1 MQLFRKYDFRII
13 LILKIT
19 AIFTTR
25 QFEIFFIKRSIT
37 MAFEI
42 SVFLKNKITH
52 LEVITNILKDEKIN
66 IRSMTLLN
74 IYQGWGVVKL
84 LVDQPEKAYK
94 ILSDQENSV
103 SLREI
108 IALEMKDKAGGLDE
122 ILIEIARTGI
132 HIESAYSRLISET
145 KMAIL
150 ILEVPD
156 VLEATRRLEVSG
168 VKVLDDK
175 TIYGR

>member
-1 MQLFRKYDFRII
+1 
-13 LILKIT
+13 
-19 AIFTTR
+19 
-25 QFEIFFIKRSIT
+25 

-52 LEVITNILKDEKIN
+52 FEVITNILKDGNIN
-66 IRSMTLLN
+66 IRSMTLMN

-94 ILSDQENSV
+94 ILSDQGDSV

-108 IALEMKDKAGGLDE
+108 IALEMKDEAGGLDE
-122 ILIEIARTGI
+122 LLIKIARAGI
-132 HIESAYSRLISET
+132 HIENAYSRLISET
-145 KMAIL
+145 KMAVL

-156 VLEATRRLEVSG
+156 VLEAKRRLEING
-168 VKVLDDK
+168 VNFLEDK
-175 TIYGR
+175 IVYGR